1 MKKKIIIALTSFSL
15 LFFVIGLYAL
25 STKNKACTKLDNL
38 VKLHRIEILR
48 GHLLFHIREAQS
60 DLHQKE
66 ERNQDTSDTVAA
78 HLGVMHETVN
88 ACFQCHHAEVVSH
101 RLSGI
106 RAGVAEYD
114 QALRTVFATHAPAP
128 ILKATEDRANRV
140 GMQLIAEVDALTTMT
155 NRKLDERTAAAF
167 KEIDR
172 INRFLYL
179 LMAAVPLLAVAFG
192 AVFIRGFTHPITELL
207 TATRKLK
214 AGNLEY
220 RVPRLRD
227 EYGELASSFNEMSES
242 LKQHCARM
250 QWAEQLV
257 VLGEL
262 AGGLAHEMKNPLA
275 GIKASLELA
284 VSAPSLDEE
293 NRESLRMS
301 SEQLKRI
308 EVLLKNLLNFARPP
322 KPLSLLTDVNDV
334 LDATLT
340 LAQKHPRF
348 QRGDGS
354 AVAMI
359 RDFAQGLPPTLA
371 DPLQLQQVFM
381 NLLLNA
387 ADAMPGGGIVT
398 VRTALDAASGSLRV
412 TVRDTG
418 HGIDEGAA
426 EKIFQPFF
434 TTKAAGTGLGLAIS
448 RRLVEQHGGDIS
460 ADMAAGGGA
469 SFTVTLP
476 VRTAPEA
483 GET

>member
-1 MKKKIIIALTSFSL
+1 MKKKIIIALTAFSL
-15 LFFVIGLYAL
+15 LFFLTGLYAL
-25 STKNKACTKLDNL
+25 NTKNKACTKLDNL

-60 DLHQKE
+60 DLHLKE
-66 ERNQDTSDTVAA
+66 EGNEDTSDTVAS
-78 HLGVMHETVN
+78 HLQVMNETVN
-88 ACFQCHHAEVVSH
+88 ACFTCHHVEAVQR

-106 RAGVAEYD
+106 RAGIAEYD
-114 QALRTVFATHAPAP
+114 HSLRTVFAIHAPASL
-128 ILKATEDRANRV
+128 LKDAEERANRV
-140 GMQLIAEVDALTTMT
+140 GMELIAEVDTLTTMT

-167 KEIDR
+167 KEIDQ
-172 INRFLYL
+172 INRVLYVFI
-179 LMAAVPLLAVAFG
+179 AVVPVVAVAFG
-192 AVFIRGFTHPITELL
+192 AVFIRGFTNPITELL

-220 RVPRLRD
+220 RVPRLQD

-284 VSAPSLDEE
+284 VSSPALDDD

-334 LDATLT
+334 LDATLS

-348 QRGDGS
+348 QRGRGQ
-354 AVAMI
+354 AVTVA
-359 RDFAQGLPPTLA
+359 RDFSPGLPPTLV

-381 NLLLNA
+381 NLLINA
-387 ADAMPGGGIVT
+387 AEAMPNGGTIT
-398 VRTALDAASGSLRV
+398 VRTSYDPVAHILQVSV
-412 TVRDTG
+412 TDTG
-418 HGIDEGAA
+418 EGVDPQVV
-426 EKIFQPFF
+426 EKIFQPFY
-434 TTKAAGTGLGLAIS
+434 TTKSKGSGLGLSITK
-448 RRLVEQHGGDIS
+448 RLIEQHGGNIRAVNNLDR
-460 ADMAAGGGA
+460 GV
-469 SFTVTLP
+469 SFLVDLP
-476 VRTAPEA
+476 VKQREAPAE
-483 GET
+483 